1 MRLTRCLLR
10 YGGTPHG
17 VALRQVTLFQQHGQ
31 MAKTLSGVGFEPTPS
46 IEDQNSPAVPY
57 QGTRHSLES
66 GALDHS
72 ANLTVWLRLHKSRSS
87 PGQKQKLSRARLELA
102 TFCV

>member
-10 YGGTPHG
+10 YGGTPH
-17 VALRQVTLFQQHGQ
+17 RMPFTHVTLLLQHGDI
-31 MAKTLSGVGFEPTPS
+31 AKTLSGVGFEPTPS
-46 IEDQNSPAVPY
+46 IEDQNSPTVPY

-72 ANLTVWLRLHKSRSS
+72 ANLTVCLRVNKYSSS
-87 PGQKQKLSRARLELA
+87 PWTKQKLSCARLELA